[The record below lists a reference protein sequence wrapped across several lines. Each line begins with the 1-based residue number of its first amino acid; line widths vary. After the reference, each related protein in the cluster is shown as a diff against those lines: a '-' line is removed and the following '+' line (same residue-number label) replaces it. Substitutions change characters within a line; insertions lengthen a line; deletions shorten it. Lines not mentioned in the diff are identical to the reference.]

1 MDFFKHSFMELAGW
15 RDIEKYLSDG
25 ISPVCATGLSHIHK
39 AQLLYTLSGKTGFLV
54 VTDSEAE
61 AKRLCDNINTMAQS
75 SRLAM
80 LYPARE
86 IFLTSAEGMS
96 RDYEH
101 QRIEALSAVLSGEC
115 RVLAASAEA
124 VMQPAIPP
132 DVLSGH
138 TLTIKSGSQLDL
150 KEFKTRLVNMGY
162 VRSDKVEGPSQFSVR
177 GAIADIFPVQSEF
190 PVRIELWGDD
200 VDSIAYFDPETQRR
214 TESAGE
220 FRIAPAIETITDRA
234 GLAGQKGGSRKGK
247 AFSRRAKAER
257 RFGA

>member
-1 MDFFKHSFMELAGW
+1 
-15 RDIEKYLSDG
+15 
-25 ISPVCATGLSHIHK
+25 
-39 AQLLYTLSGKTGFLV
+39 
-54 VTDSEAE
+54 
-61 AKRLCDNINTMAQS
+61 
-75 SRLAM
+75 M

-162 VRSDKVEGPSQFSVR
+162 VRSDKVEGSSQFSVR

-190 PVRIELWGDD
+190 PVRIEL
-200 VDSIAYFDPETQRR
+200 
-214 TESAGE
+214 
-220 FRIAPAIETITDRA
+220 
-234 GLAGQKGGSRKGK
+234 
-247 AFSRRAKAER
+247 
-257 RFGA
+257 